1 MIRKLRAKYDKSLET
16 AFLSEA
22 LEIVEKPASPIG
34 HFMIWVTIGI
44 VVSAIVWAC
53 FGKMDEVAI
62 ASATVAPKDGVQVIQ
77 LLYEGI
83 VTQILVEEGEV
94 VKKGQELIILD
105 TTAEQIGIENS
116 ESKISEL
123 TLQNNLI
130 ELILSG
136 KDISDYA
143 EKNGITEENDIQVV
157 KLMIGMQNENQLV
170 ISQYQSQYAQC
181 EKQLEI
187 EQNSLE
193 KLNGDLAALEK
204 QKSDAVNLYSG
215 SSPEGQALENYKL
228 QLETAEKEYEE
239 YSKLYKIGAV
249 AKYQLDEKKNA
260 LDDIRKQLELQ
271 EVRAEH
277 ESAGN
282 SAEVLEL
289 QREINLLLKDVSA
302 QEKNVQKQE
311 ELLEQSETA
320 LQSEKTEFEQSLT
333 NILVTNNQALTDYE
347 SDLKLKNQS
356 NKSQVLTS
364 PVDGTVQTVA
374 VTTVGGV
381 VTSAQPVVTIVPE
394 NAELIIE
401 ADVLNKDIGYVFVG
415 QEVSVKLDTFSFQKY
430 GTVDG
435 KIIYVSPSAVEDERK
450 GLVYKIKVA
459 IERTS
464 FNVNGADVPIS
475 SGMSGTAEIKLE
487 ERRIIEFFLEPVFEY
502 FDDSLKVR

>member
-77 LLYEGI
+77 PLYEGI

-459 IERTS
+459 IEKTS

>member
-1 MIRKLRAKYDKSLET
+1 MIRKLRVKYNKSLET

-77 LLYEGI
+77 PLYEGI

>member
-381 VTSAQPVVTIVPE
+381 VISAQPVVTIVPE

>member
-1 MIRKLRAKYDKSLET
+1 MFEKIKNKYDKSLET

-34 HFMIWVTIGI
+34 HFMIWVIIVI
-44 VVSAIVWAC
+44 VVSAIIWAY

-62 ASATVAPKDGVQVIQ
+62 ASATVAPKDGVQVVQ
-77 LLYEGI
+77 PLYEGI
-83 VTQILVEEGEV
+83 VTQILVEEGEA

-105 TTAEQIGIENS
+105 STTEQIGIENS

-123 TLQNNLI
+123 TLQNDLI
-130 ELILSG
+130 ELLLDG

-143 EKNGITEENDIQVV
+143 EENGITEERDIQVV
-157 KLMIGMQNENQLV
+157 KLMISMQNENQLL
-170 ISQYQSQYAQC
+170 ISQLQSQYAQC

-193 KLNGDLAALEK
+193 KLNGDLSALEK

-239 YSKLYKIGAV
+239 YSKLYEIGAV
-249 AKYQLDEKKNA
+249 AKYQLDEKKTL
-260 LDDIRKQLELQ
+260 LDDIKKQLELQ

-282 SAEVLEL
+282 SAEVSEI
-289 QREINLLLKDVSA
+289 QRKIDLLLQDISA

-311 ELLEQSETA
+311 ELLEQSETT
-320 LQSEKTEFEQSLT
+320 LQSAKTEFEQSLI
-333 NILVTNNQALTDYE
+333 NMLVTNNQTLIDYK
-347 SDLKLKNQS
+347 SDLKLKNKS
-356 NKSQVLTS
+356 NKSQILTS
-364 PVDGTVQTVA
+364 PVDGTIQTVA

-381 VTSAQPVVTIVPE
+381 VTSAQPVITIVPQ

-401 ADVLNKDIGYVFVG
+401 ADVLNKDIGYVFAG

-435 KIIYVSPSAVEDERK
+435 EIIYVSPSAVEDERK

-459 IERTS
+459 IDKTS
-464 FNVNGADVPIS
+464 FNVNGTEVPIS

-487 ERRIIEFFLEPVFEY
+487 ERRIIEFFLEPMFEY
-502 FDDSLKVR
+502 FDESLKVR

>member
-77 LLYEGI
+77 PLYEGI

-271 EVRAEH
+271 EVRAEY

>member
-77 LLYEGI
+77 PLYEGI

>member
-1 MIRKLRAKYDKSLET
+1 MIRKLRVKYDKSLET

-77 LLYEGI
+77 PLYEGI

-143 EKNGITEENDIQVV
+143 EKNEITEENDIQVV

-271 EVRAEH
+271 EVRAEY

-333 NILVTNNQALTDYE
+333 NILVTNNHALTDYE

>member
-1 MIRKLRAKYDKSLET
+1 MIRKLRVKYDKSLET

-44 VVSAIVWAC
+44 VVSAIVWTC

-77 LLYEGI
+77 PLYEGI

-143 EKNGITEENDIQVV
+143 EKNGITEENAIQVV

-215 SSPEGQALENYKL
+215 GSPEGQALENYKL

>member
-77 LLYEGI
+77 PLYEGI

-170 ISQYQSQYAQC
+170 ISQCQSQYAQC

-459 IERTS
+459 IERTL

>member
-1 MIRKLRAKYDKSLET
+1 MIRKLRVKYDKSLET

-77 LLYEGI
+77 PLYEGI

-143 EKNGITEENDIQVV
+143 EKNGITEENAIQVV

-249 AKYQLDEKKNA
+249 AKYQFDEKKNA

>member
-1 MIRKLRAKYDKSLET
+1 MLEKLKNKYDKSLET

-34 HFMIWVTIGI
+34 RFMIWITIAI
-44 VVSAIVWAC
+44 VVSAIIWAC

-77 LLYEGI
+77 PLYEGI
-83 VTQILVEEGEV
+83 VTQILVEEGET

-105 TTAEQIGIENS
+105 STAEQIGIENS
-116 ESKISEL
+116 ESKIKEL
-123 TLQNNLI
+123 TLQNDLI
-130 ELILSG
+130 ELLLDG

-143 EKNGITEENDIQVV
+143 EKNGITEEADIQVV
-157 KLMIGMQNENQLV
+157 KLMIGMQNENQFL
-170 ISQYQSQYAQC
+170 ISQHQSQYVQY

-193 KLNGDLAALEK
+193 KLNGDLTALEK
-204 QKSDAVNLYSG
+204 QKSDANKLYSG
-215 SSPEGQALENYKL
+215 SSPEEQALENYKL

-239 YSKLYKIGAV
+239 YLKLYEIGAV
-249 AKYQLDEKKNA
+249 AKYQLDEKKTA

-282 SAEVLEL
+282 SAEVSEI
-289 QREINLLLKDVSA
+289 QREIDLLLKDISA

-311 ELLEQSETA
+311 KLLEQSETA
-320 LQSEKTEFEQSLT
+320 LQSAKTEFEKNLT
-333 NILVTNNQALTDYE
+333 NMLVTNNQTLTDYE
-347 SDLKLKNQS
+347 SDLKLKNQNS
-356 NKSQVLTS
+356 KSQILTA

-374 VTTVGGV
+374 VKTIGGV

-401 ADVLNKDIGYVFVG
+401 ADVLNKDIGYVFAG
-415 QEVSVKLDTFSFQKY
+415 QKVSVKLDTFSFQKY

-459 IERTS
+459 IDRTS
-464 FNVNGADVPIS
+464 FNVNGTEVPIS

>member
-22 LEIVEKPASPIG
+22 LEILEKPASPIG

-77 LLYEGI
+77 PLYEGI

-143 EKNGITEENDIQVV
+143 EKNGITEENAIQVV

-204 QKSDAVNLYSG
+204 QKSDAVNLYSV

>member
-1 MIRKLRAKYDKSLET
+1 MLEKLKNKYDKSLET

-77 LLYEGI
+77 PLYEGI
-83 VTQILVEEGEV
+83 VTQILVEDGEV

>member
-1 MIRKLRAKYDKSLET
+1 MLENIKNKYDKSLET

-34 HFMIWVTIGI
+34 HFMIWITIAI
-44 VVSAIVWAC
+44 VVSAVIWAC

-62 ASATVAPKDGVQVIQ
+62 ASATVAPKDGVQVVQ
-77 LLYEGI
+77 PLYEGI
-83 VTQILVEEGEV
+83 VTQILVEEGEQ

-105 TTAEQIGIENS
+105 STAEQIGIENS
-116 ESKISEL
+116 ESKISGL
-123 TLQNNLI
+123 TLQNDLI
-130 ELILSG
+130 ELILG
-136 KDISDYA
+136 GTDISKYA
-143 EKNGITEENDIQVV
+143 EENGITDESDIQVIN
-157 KLMIGMQNENQLV
+157 LMVGMQSENQLV
-170 ISQYQSQYAQC
+170 ISQHESQYAQY

-193 KLNGDLAALEK
+193 KLNGDLAALQK
-204 QKSDAVNLYSG
+204 QKSDAVDLYSG

-228 QLETAEKEYEE
+228 QLETAEKDYEE
-239 YSKLYKIGAV
+239 YSKLYEIGAV
-249 AKYQLDEKKNA
+249 AKYQLDEKKTA

-282 SAEVLEL
+282 SAEVSEL
-289 QREINLLLKDVSA
+289 QREIDLLLKDISA

-311 ELLEQSETA
+311 ELLEQAETA
-320 LQSEKTEFEQSLT
+320 LQSAKTEFEQSLT
-333 NILVTNNQALTDYE
+333 NMLVTNNQTLTDYE
-347 SDLKLKNQS
+347 SDLKLKNQNS
-356 NKSQVLTS
+356 KSQILTS

-401 ADVLNKDIGYVFVG
+401 ANVLNKDIGYVFAG

-459 IERTS
+459 INKTS
-464 FNVNGADVPIS
+464 FNVNGSEVPIS

-502 FDDSLKVR
+502 FDDSLKIR